1 MKIRELTA
9 SDIETP
15 EFWHLLWLACESDE
29 ATLRRV
35 LNQLLARSTVLG
47 THGSD
52 GDVIGFVA
60 FAGAEQD
67 IVIEYIATVE
77 TVRGKGV
84 GKHLV
89 RELQR
94 LHPGA
99 TIVARTDDDA
109 IGFYRSLGFV
119 DRSAPGDARWPDR
132 RRYHCVLHPEQF
144 V

>member
-52 GDVIGFVA
+52 
-60 FAGAEQD
+60 
-67 IVIEYIATVE
+67 
-77 TVRGKGV
+77 
-84 GKHLV
+84 
-89 RELQR
+89 
-94 LHPGA
+94 
-99 TIVARTDDDA
+99 DDA

>member
-52 GDVIGFVA
+52 GNAIMCCS
-60 FAGAEQD
+60 FAGNASIFSD
-67 IVIEYIATVE
+67 SSSKVTAP
-77 TVRGKGV
+77 K
-84 GKHLV
+84 
-89 RELQR
+89 
-94 LHPGA
+94 
-99 TIVARTDDDA
+99 TIGTPCAVHGD
-109 IGFYRSLGFV
+109 SL
-119 DRSAPGDARWPDR
+119 SMSCA
-132 RRYHCVLHPEQF
+132 
-144 V
+144 